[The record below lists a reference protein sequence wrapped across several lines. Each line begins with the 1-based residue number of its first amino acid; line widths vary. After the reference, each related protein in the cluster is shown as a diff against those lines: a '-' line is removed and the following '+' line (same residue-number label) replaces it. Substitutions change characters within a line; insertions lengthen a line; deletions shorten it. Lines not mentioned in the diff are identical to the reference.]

1 MGRLRRHVRSNLIGY
16 LALFVALGGTGAYAA
31 DQIGSEDI
39 AKNAVKSKH
48 LKNGQLREADL
59 KPSLRRQITNP
70 GPDPVRFRFTDRVT
84 ATPGA
89 SYQLVTR
96 LGQFETQ
103 SEDSLVRVRWDGVVA
118 AGSQACMFQV
128 RIDGAPDG
136 QGGGEALVPNGGPA
150 SSLSAEAIFT
160 GLPEGTQ
167 GVELWVRNPQFSGTS
182 DTCSVNPTPYTDL
195 GQAVIVQELR

>member
-31 DQIGSEDI
+31 GQIDSQDI

-59 KPSLRRQITNP
+59 KPSLRQQITNP

-103 SEDSLVRVRWDGVVA
+103 SEDSLIRVRWDGVVA

-136 QGGGEALVPNGGPA
+136 QGGGEALVPNGG
-150 SSLSAEAIFT
+150 SNSLSAEAIFT
-160 GLPEGTQ
+160 GLPEGTH
-167 GVELWVRNPQFSGTS
+167 GVELWVRNPQFSGANYP
-182 DTCSVNPTPYTDL
+182 CSLNPTPYADV

>member
-1 MGRLRRHVRSNLIGY
+1 
-16 LALFVALGGTGAYAA
+16 
-31 DQIGSEDI
+31 
-39 AKNAVKSKH
+39 
-48 LKNGQLREADL
+48 
-59 KPSLRRQITNP
+59 
-70 GPDPVRFRFTDRVT
+70 
-84 ATPGA
+84 
-89 SYQLVTR
+89 
-96 LGQFETQ
+96 
-103 SEDSLVRVRWDGVVA
+103 
-118 AGSQACMFQV
+118 MFQV